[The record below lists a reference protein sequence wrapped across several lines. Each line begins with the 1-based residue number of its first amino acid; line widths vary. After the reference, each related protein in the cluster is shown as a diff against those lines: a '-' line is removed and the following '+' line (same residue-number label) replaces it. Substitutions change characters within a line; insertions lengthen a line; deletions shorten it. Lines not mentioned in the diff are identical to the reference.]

1 MDLETLLQTRA
12 FLEEVSVSIRTI
24 LLAQFPEMSREEKE
38 DIDLEVKLKLWKK
51 AAGGKKIDNLRSYL
65 WRVVYTTA
73 LDLVGERLAHLSLES
88 LVECSE
94 KAGANPPELLSLDPD
109 IEGRESKL
117 VLGQAIDSLPERRR
131 EVLRLYLE
139 GLDIPRIA
147 SRLQWRENQVRHLL
161 YRGLAEVRKKL
172 RPGGAENETLNK

>member
-1 MDLETLLQTRA
+1 MDLETLLQTRV
-12 FLEEVSVSIRTI
+12 FLEEVSVSIRNI
-24 LLAQFPEMSREEKE
+24 LLARFPEMSRQEKE

-51 AAGGKKIDNLRSYL
+51 AADGKKIDNLRSYL

-73 LDLVGERLAHLSLES
+73 LDLVGERRTHLSLES
-88 LVECSE
+88 FVERAE
-94 KAGANPPELLSLDPD
+94 KTGSSPPELLSVDSA
-109 IEGRESKL
+109 IEGQESKL
-117 VLGQAIDSLPERRR
+117 VLGKAIDSLSERRR

-161 YRGLAEVRKKL
+161 YRGLAEILKKL
-172 RPGGAENETLNK
+172 RPGCAENGTPK

>member
-1 MDLETLLQTRA
+1 MDLETLLQTRV
-12 FLEEVSVSIRTI
+12 FLEEVSVSIRNI
-24 LLAQFPEMSREEKE
+24 LLARFPEMSRQEKE

-51 AAGGKKIDNLRSYL
+51 AVDGKKIDNLRSYL

-73 LDLVGERLAHLSLES
+73 LDLVGERPAHLSLES
-88 LVECSE
+88 FVERAE
-94 KAGANPPELLSLDPD
+94 KIGSSPPELLSLDSV
-109 IEGRESKL
+109 IEGQESKL
-117 VLGQAIDSLPERRR
+117 VLGKAIDALSERRR

-161 YRGLAEVRKKL
+161 YRGLAKILKKL
-172 RPGGAENETLNK
+172 RPGCAENRTPK

>member
-1 MDLETLLQTRA
+1 VQ
-12 FLEEVSVSIRTI
+12 
-24 LLAQFPEMSREEKE
+24 
-38 DIDLEVKLKLWKK
+38 
-51 AAGGKKIDNLRSYL
+51 
-65 WRVVYTTA
+65 
-73 LDLVGERLAHLSLES
+73 
-88 LVECSE
+88 CSE
-94 KAGANPPELLSLDPD
+94 KAGANPPEFLSLDSD

-161 YRGLAEVRKKL
+161 YRGLAEIRKKL
-172 RPGGAENETLNK
+172 RPGGARNETSNK